1 MSLLVWGRSRITG
14 ASISRVV
21 LQCVERRPRN
31 EGERRDIS
39 SWIFRH
45 RRHHHHYQQQ
55 QHCHHQCRRRVS
67 RVASTSVREKDIRKN
82 NRCGKGKGGGDVIA
96 AAATAATTKSFE
108 DVTATCLPGLENV
121 LQKEVEIL
129 LIGHGDPS
137 KKPQGPTIIPGSCVT
152 IPMVSD
158 SGSGRVPTSF
168 QLLQLQKACL
178 FLGTATNIRIKC
190 GQSFRARK
198 LPELRRKVS
207 KLVDW
212 KKILSMPS
220 NSQPSSQTSS
230 SSSESQ
236 SQSEQSQKNVHQIHF
251 HVRVVS
257 KKSKLY
263 HTGAIR
269 ERVIG
274 GIQDA
279 LNSNDE
285 HDQKNIDGDD
295 HANCSGRV
303 PTPERTKSETKN
315 VVRVVC
321 TDCTMNVD
329 DGGVG
334 GGGDENSKLQSHEGI
349 NDKSEEKETAVVS
362 LDVSV
367 AWDQVDVFL
376 NAYPTPL
383 HQRHYRLETAKA
395 PLREDIAY
403 AMLIASGFLPS
414 YYNSH
419 LSNDNAHHRHNL
431 PQREEKKKKKLMKLL
446 VDPFCGSGTI
456 PIEGAAM
463 VLGLP
468 PGRLK
473 GCPFQGTVWEDKRQW
488 KDILEEAMIHA
499 TMFRRKK
506 NSNCQIRSFD
516 RNAGA
521 IQATRNNATRAGV
534 LGPDSKHSADN
545 DLFSLQ
551 QSPLTGQSWV
561 ENTLNNNL
569 PQSVL
574 VCTNPPFG
582 KRIGGNKK
590 QRSSNELLS
599 LYQTLGQK
607 ILNLAA
613 GRTATGDSAGAHQY
627 SHRHIQCVLLTD
639 DPKLAYRIGLPVK
652 SKRLFQTK
660 HGGIDVSALAWELR
674 RGGRQQ

>member
-158 SGSGRVPTSF
+158 SGSERNATSF

-178 FLGTATNIRIKC
+178 FLGTATNIQITC

-198 LPELRRKVS
+198 LPELRRKIS

-212 KKILSMPS
+212 KEIISMPS
-220 NSQPSSQTSS
+220 CSQPSPQTSS
-230 SSSESQ
+230 SSSNSTSQ
-236 SQSEQSQKNVHQIHF
+236 SQSEEHPQQHQNVHQIHF

-263 HTGAIR
+263 HIGAIR

-279 LNSNDE
+279 LNNDDE
-285 HDQKNIDGDD
+285 NDQNNIDD

-303 PTPERTKSETKN
+303 RTPERTKSETKN
-315 VVRVVC
+315 DARVVC
-321 TDCTMNVD
+321 TDYNMNVD
-329 DGGVG
+329 DD
-334 GGGDENSKLQSHEGI
+334 GDENNKLQNHKDVT
-349 NDKSEEKETAVVS
+349 DKSEEKKTAVLS

-403 AMLIASGFLPS
+403 AMLIASGFVPS
-414 YYNSH
+414 CYNSH
-419 LSNDNAHHRHNL
+419 LSNDNARHRHNH
-431 PQREEKKKKKLMKLL
+431 PVKLL

-456 PIEGAAM
+456 PIEGASMA
-463 VLGLP
+463 LGLP

-488 KDILEEAMIHA
+488 NDLLDEAMVRA
-499 TMFRRKK
+499 TMFGRKK

-521 IQATRNNATRAGV
+521 IQATRNNAARAGV